1 VLRHLNISYTTSEK
15 KKNTDESRPMSAFL
29 FLKMDTSN
37 QNPHNEFVNKIN
49 PLPLPCPFNVYI
61 YITPAPFLSHS
72 IMKKKFYEKNQTLS
86 PPPCTCQTKEIKFG
100 KISTFL
106 KII

>member
-37 QNPHNEFVNKIN
+37 QNPHNDFVNKIN
-49 PLPLPCPFNVYI
+49 PLPFPSPFNVYI
-61 YITPAPFLSHS
+61 YNPGPL
-72 IMKKKFYEKNQTLS
+72 
-86 PPPCTCQTKEIKFG
+86 P
-100 KISTFL
+100 
-106 KII
+106 